1 MLVRMDTDDT
11 THAGLTACGCP
22 VPFTGHREDCPLL
35 ALAAWPGNQP
45 PTTTSDPDY
54 APDPVAT
61 DALVDSD
68 GLPTPD
74 APTPDPA
81 DLIDAADVTAALASF
96 IDLAES
102 YLVFGT
108 GTVADR
114 TRLWVALTDAM
125 GRDGSLPTV
134 RKTMAAAL
142 AADLDGPVEV
152 DGVWYNPARSK
163 SVTGWDKAAV
173 RSAVNRAVM
182 APQDDDPQ
190 LVDTT
195 TGEPVDGPTAAVALE
210 RIWRFVDVATG
221 RTKVLADAGIDPDDY
236 ATVTWSDTVEK
247 MRDRPAPTAG
257 R

>member
-1 MLVRMDTDDT
+1 MLGRMDTDNDPP
-11 THAGLTACGCP
+11 THTGLTACGCP
-22 VPFTGHREDCPLL
+22 ATPFTGHRQDCALR
-35 ALAAWPGNQP
+35 ALAAWPGNP
-45 PTTTSDPDY
+45 PEPDY
-54 APDPVAT
+54 APDPAAV

-68 GLPTPD
+68 GQPTPD
-74 APTPDPA
+74 RQVDPA
-81 DLIDAADVTAALASF
+81 DLIDAADVTATLAAF
-96 IDLAES
+96 LDLAES

-108 GTVADR
+108 GTVEDR
-114 TRLWVALTDAM
+114 MRLWVALTDAI
-125 GRDGSLPTV
+125 GRDGSLPTI
-134 RKTMAAAL
+134 RKTMAASL

-182 APQDDDPQ
+182 AAQDDDPK
-190 LVDTT
+190 LVDRS
-195 TGEPVDGPTAAVALE
+195 TGEPVDGPPAAVLLE